1 MTNLEI
7 FLILA
12 LVCFICGGSQGLRSR
27 SKAVQ
32 LKQKIR
38 RCSDTVTI
46 HRRDENSN
54 EKQSGSSESKETQK
68 SDENNLKADKASA
81 DGTPIPEDIKCTNSG
96 TDEICWDFEKEQCFD
111 LVYSRTFH
119 KGIQCESDEDCKES
133 DPCQSGKCCEIPC
146 EHLSEYYHV
155 VDKMCR
161 YPIDNQNLLNS
172 FSPERNRT
180 L

>member
-54 EKQSGSSESKETQK
+54 EKQ
-68 SDENNLKADKASA
+68 
-81 DGTPIPEDIKCTNSG
+81 
-96 TDEICWDFEKEQCFD
+96 
-111 LVYSRTFH
+111 FH